1 MKKTKTLVLAGILGG
16 FLAGISFVSCTRVT
30 SAEPSR
36 DLTPSKNWNLYIPG
50 EGSKNDVVTDLEK
63 SGWRLS
69 NSYKDHFSL
78 VEGSINKK
86 RVLKINTL
94 DGKNDAIAL
103 PLSGNEKKVTLIFR
117 AQGAVDPDNP
127 QTPYG
132 IFFAYLQNGVYQ
144 SMLRHNASNQIK
156 GSKSMVRLT
165 SDGTA
170 KGQKLNIVS
179 DWHEYRFVW
188 DIESPE
194 NMTAQCYI
202 DGELKHSDICKKVN
216 FADTMTE
223 LDWDTMEGPGNYLE
237 FGENDGSTN
246 GFGRYAYLLVVID
259 EDVSAIPTEDLGKKL
274 KADLTSNPVT
284 KDAGPQS
291 KRPAKKPAGI
301 NILAAE
307 IGKDAEW
314 EDPCAIE
321 DGTLNLDDLQ
331 TTWATVQK
339 VVRNPETPEM
349 EFAATVDAT
358 GANGAYKTI
367 AEAIEKV
374 PSNSAIKIMP
384 GTYQEKLVITKTG
397 ISLIGT
403 DPAKTIIY
411 GYEADTGGI
420 NGNLLVEVNLL
431 PAGTNTEPG
440 AAAAIPENPVENC
453 YFNAVNITFYNKGAE
468 WNKLW
473 GGAERRSI
481 ALAIKGV
488 DKCYIDNC
496 IFLGQQDTL
505 YFRSG
510 RIYMKNSY
518 VEGDVD
524 YICGGATCVFD
535 NCHIFSRQYN
545 NGAIIVAAA
554 GADTGYKSTAQY
566 ANGYVFKDCFI
577 EGHEALEDNNDGKQV
592 TLARGTWVGGSATGD
607 TNVGKTVY
615 LNCEIS
621 KAVNSNPWKDWDA
634 VNTAE
639 KAFFRIQNASGDGA
653 SIIQETAPLS
663 SEEAALYGNVEA
675 ILGFKPEL

>member
-1 MKKTKTLVLAGILGG
+1 MKKSVRLMLAGVLA
-16 FLAGISFVSCTRVT
+16 A
-30 SAEPSR
+30 SALFSLSAAEKEIKR
-36 DLTPSKNWNLYIPG
+36 DLKPTAAWNLYIPG
-50 EGSKNDVVTDLEK
+50 KGNKKDVLKDLNK
-63 SGWRLS
+63 AGWQVS
-69 NSYKDHFSL
+69 NNYKAHFSL
-78 VEGSINKK
+78 VDGSINKK
-86 RVLKINTL
+86 KVLKINTL
-94 DGKNDAIAL
+94 DGKNDALML
-103 PLSGNEKKVTLIFR
+103 PLTGNEKKVTLVFR

-144 SMLRHNASNQIK
+144 SMIRHNASNQIK

-170 KGQKLNIVS
+170 KGEKLNIVS

-188 DIESPE
+188 DIESQDK
-194 NMTAQCYI
+194 MTAQCYI
-202 DGELKHSDICKKVN
+202 DGKLFHSDTCKKVN
-216 FADTMTE
+216 FADTMTS

-246 GFGRYAYLLVVID
+246 GFGRYAYLLVVVD
-259 EDVSAIPTEDLGKKL
+259 EDISGISTEDLGKKL
-274 KADLTSNPVT
+274 KVDLTSNPVT

-307 IGKDAEW
+307 VGKAAEW
-314 EDPCAIE
+314 EDPCTIE
-321 DGTLNLDDLQ
+321 NGTLNLDELQ
-331 TTWATVQK
+331 TSWAKAEK
-339 VVRNPETPEM
+339 VVRNPATPDLN
-349 EFAATVDAT
+349 FAAVVDAT

-384 GTYQEKLVITKTG
+384 GTYQEKLLITKPG

-431 PAGTNTEPG
+431 PQGTNTEPG
-440 AAAAIPENPVENC
+440 AAAAIPEEPVENC
-453 YFNAVNITFYNKGAE
+453 YFNAVNLTFYNKGAE

-473 GGAERRSI
+473 GGSERRSI
-481 ALAIKGV
+481 ALALKGV
-488 DKCYIDNC
+488 DKSYIDNC
-496 IFLGQQDTL
+496 VFLGQQDTL

-510 RIYMKNSY
+510 RVYMKNSY

-524 YICGGATCVFD
+524 YICGGATVVFD
-535 NCHIFSRQYN
+535 NCHIFSLKYN

-566 ANGYVFKDCFI
+566 ANGYVFKDCII
-577 EGHEALEDNNDGKQV
+577 EGHEALEDNPDGKQV

-615 LNCEIS
+615 LNCKIS
-621 KAVNSNPWKDWDA
+621 KAVNTSPWKDWDS

-639 KAFFRIQNASGDGA
+639 KAFFRISKMSGDGA
-653 SIIQETAPLS
+653 ATIKGAKDLTAD
-663 SEEAALYGNVEA
+663 EAKLYGNIEA
-675 ILGFKPEL
+675 ILGFKPELK

>member
-1 MKKTKTLVLAGILGG
+1 MKKTKKLVLGGVLAGL
-16 FLAGISFVSCTRVT
+16 LAGVGFVSCKE
-30 SAEPSR
+30 SSSQPSR
-36 DLTPSKNWNLYIPG
+36 DMTPSASWNLYIPG
-50 EGSKNDVVTDLEK
+50 KGSKKDVVADLEK

-69 NSYKDHFSL
+69 DNYKEHFTL
-78 VEGSINKK
+78 VDGSINKK
-86 RVLKINTL
+86 KVLKINTL

-132 IFFAYLQNGVYQ
+132 IFFAYLQNGAYQ

-165 SDGTA
+165 SDGTS
-170 KGQKLNIVS
+170 KGTKLNIVS

-194 NMTAQCYI
+194 AMTAQCYI
-202 DGELKHSDICKKVN
+202 DGKLFHSDTCKKVN

-223 LDWDTMEGPGNYLE
+223 LSWETMEGPGNYLE

-246 GFGRYAYLLVVID
+246 GFGRYAYLLTILD
-259 EDVSAIPTEDLGKKL
+259 EDVSDISTEDLGKKL
-274 KADLTSNPVT
+274 GVDLTSDPVT
-284 KDAGPQS
+284 SDPGPAS
-291 KRPAKKPAGI
+291 RRPAKKPAEI
-301 NILAAE
+301 NIRGEE
-307 IGKDAEW
+307 IGRDADW
-314 EDPCAIE
+314 EDPCTIE
-321 DGTLNLDDLQ
+321 NGTLNLDELQ
-331 TTWATVQK
+331 TSWAKVEK
-339 VVRNPETPEM
+339 VVRNPATPDM
-349 EFAATVDAT
+349 NFAAVVDAT
-358 GANGAYKTI
+358 GADGAYKTI

-384 GTYQEKLVITKTG
+384 GTYQEKLLITKPG

-431 PAGTNTEPG
+431 PQGTNTEPG
-440 AAAAIPENPVENC
+440 AAAAIPEEPVENC
-453 YFNAVNITFYNKGAE
+453 YFNAVNLTFYNKGAE

-473 GGAERRSI
+473 GGSERRSI
-481 ALAIKGV
+481 ALALKGV
-488 DKCYIDNC
+488 DKSYIDNC
-496 IFLGQQDTL
+496 VFLGQQDTL

-510 RIYMKNSY
+510 RVYMKNSY

-524 YICGGATCVFD
+524 YICGGATVVFD
-535 NCHIFSRQYN
+535 NCHIFSLKYN

-566 ANGYVFKDCFI
+566 ANGYVFKDCII
-577 EGHEALEDNNDGKQV
+577 EGHEALEDNPDGKQV

-615 LNCEIS
+615 LNCQIS
-621 KAVNSNPWKDWDA
+621 KAVNTSPWKDWDS

-639 KAFFRIQNASGDGA
+639 KAFFRIQNMTGDGA
-653 SIIQETAPLS
+653 DIIEHA
-663 SEEAALYGNVEA
+663 EELTSDEFKLYSNIEA
-675 ILGFKPEL
+675 VLGFAPEL

>member
-1 MKKTKTLVLAGILGG
+1 MKKSLKIVLAS
-16 FLAGISFVSCTRVT
+16 FLAAGTLFSVSAKEIKRNLKPT
-30 SAEPSR
+30 SG
-36 DLTPSKNWNLYIPG
+36 WNLYIPG
-50 EGSKNDVVTDLEK
+50 NGNKKNVLKDLNK
-63 SGWRLS
+63 AGWQVS
-69 NSYKDHFSL
+69 DNYASHFSL
-78 VEGSINKK
+78 IEGSINKK
-86 RVLKINTL
+86 RLLKINTL
-94 DGKNDAIAL
+94 DGKNDALIL
-103 PLSGNEKKVTLIFR
+103 PLTGNEKKVTLVFR

-127 QTPYG
+127 LTPYG
-132 IFFAYLQNGVYQ
+132 IFFAYLQNGAYR

-170 KGQKLNIVS
+170 KGQRLNIVS

-194 NMTAQCYI
+194 KMTAQCYI
-202 DGELKHSDICKKVN
+202 DGKLFHTDTCKKVN
-216 FADTMTE
+216 FADTMTSI
-223 LDWDTMEGPGNYLE
+223 DWNTMEGPGNFLE

-246 GFGRYAYLLVVID
+246 GFGRYAYLLVVLD
-259 EDVSAIPTEDLGKKL
+259 EDISGLSTEELGKKL

-284 KDAGPQS
+284 KDPGPAS
-291 KRPAKKPAGI
+291 RRPAKKPAGI
-301 NILAAE
+301 NIL
-307 IGKDAEW
+307 GKEVGKADDW
-314 EDPCAIE
+314 DDPATIE
-321 DGTLNLDDLQ
+321 NGTINLDELA
-331 TTWATVQK
+331 TSWAKVEK
-339 VVRNPETPEM
+339 VVRNPATPDM
-349 EFAATVDAT
+349 NFAATVDAS
-358 GANGAYKTI
+358 GAKGTYKTI

-374 PSNSAIKIMP
+374 PANSAIKIMP
-384 GTYQEKLVITKTG
+384 GTYQEKLLITKPG

-431 PAGTNTEPG
+431 PQGTNTEPG
-440 AAAAIPENPVENC
+440 AVAEIPEKPVENC

-473 GGAERRSI
+473 GGSERRSI

-496 IFLGQQDTL
+496 VFLGQQDTL

-535 NCHIFSRQYN
+535 NCHIFSLKYN

-554 GADTGYKSTAQY
+554 GADTGYKSSAQY
-566 ANGYVFKDCFI
+566 ANGYVFKDCII
-577 EGHEALEDNNDGKQV
+577 EAHDAFEDNPDGKKV

-607 TNVGKTVY
+607 TMVGKTVY
-615 LNCEIS
+615 LNCQILT
-621 KAVNSNPWKDWDA
+621 AVNTSPWKDWDA

-639 KAFFRIQNASGDGA
+639 KAFLRVQNLSGNAAGQIKDAAS
-653 SIIQETAPLS
+653 LS
-663 SEEAALYGNVEA
+663 AAEAKLYGNVEA
-675 ILGFKPEL
+675 ILGYTPSLK

>member
-1 MKKTKTLVLAGILGG
+1 MKKSLKMLVTGIL
-16 FLAGISFVSCTRVT
+16 AA
-30 SAEPSR
+30 SAFFSPSAAEKEIKR
-36 DLTPSKNWNLYIPG
+36 DLKPTTGWNLYVPG
-50 EGSKNDVVTDLEK
+50 KGNKKDVLKDLNK
-63 SGWRLS
+63 SGWQVS
-69 NSYKDHFSL
+69 NNYKAHFSL
-78 VEGSINKK
+78 VDGSINKK
-86 RVLKINTL
+86 KVLKINTL
-94 DGKNDAIAL
+94 DGKNDALML
-103 PLSGNEKKVTLIFR
+103 PLSGSEKKVTLVFR

-170 KGQKLNIVS
+170 KGEKLNIVS

-194 NMTAQCYI
+194 KMTAQCYI
-202 DGELKHSDICKKVN
+202 DGKLFHSDTCKKVN
-216 FADTMTE
+216 FADTMTS
-223 LDWDTMEGPGNYLE
+223 LDWNTMEGPGNYLE

-246 GFGRYAYLLVVID
+246 GFGRYAYLLVVVD
-259 EDVSAIPTEDLGKKL
+259 EDISGISTEELGKKL
-274 KADLTSNPVT
+274 KTDLTSNPVT
-284 KDAGPQS
+284 KDPGPQS
-291 KRPAKKPAGI
+291 RRPAKKPAGI
-301 NILAAE
+301 NIKGDE
-307 IGKDAEW
+307 VGKSSDW
-314 EDPCAIE
+314 EDPATIE
-321 DGTLNLDDLQ
+321 NETLNLDEVQ
-331 TTWATVQK
+331 TSWTKIEK
-339 VVRNPETPEM
+339 VVRNPETPSLN
-349 EFAATVDAT
+349 FAATVDAT

-384 GTYQEKLVITKTG
+384 GTYQEKLLITKPG
-397 ISLIGT
+397 ISLVGT

-431 PAGTNTEPG
+431 PKGTNTEPG
-440 AAAAIPENPVENC
+440 AAAAIPESPVENC
-453 YFNAVNITFYNKGAE
+453 YFNAVNLTFYNKGAE

-473 GGAERRSI
+473 GGSERRSI
-481 ALAIKGV
+481 ALALKGV

-496 IFLGQQDTL
+496 VFLGQQDTL

-510 RIYMKNSY
+510 RVYMKNSY

-524 YICGGATCVFD
+524 YICGGATTVFD
-535 NCHIFSRQYN
+535 NCHIFSLKYN

-577 EGHEALEDNNDGKQV
+577 EGHTDLEDNNDGKQV

-615 LNCEIS
+615 LNCQIS
-621 KAVNSNPWKDWDA
+621 KAVNTNPWKDWDS

-639 KAFFRIQNASGDGA
+639 KAFFRIQNMTGEGA
-653 SIIQETAPLS
+653 SAIKGAKSLS
-663 SEEAALYGNVEA
+663 ASEAKLYGDVEA
-675 ILGFKPEL
+675 ILGFKPELK

>member
-1 MKKTKTLVLAGILGG
+1 MKKSLKIVLAS
-16 FLAGISFVSCTRVT
+16 FLAAGTLFSVSAKEIKRNLKPT
-30 SAEPSR
+30 SG
-36 DLTPSKNWNLYIPG
+36 WNLYIPG
-50 EGSKNDVVTDLEK
+50 NGNKKNVLKDLNK
-63 SGWRLS
+63 AGWQVS
-69 NSYKDHFSL
+69 DNYASHFSL
-78 VEGSINKK
+78 IEGSINKK
-86 RVLKINTL
+86 RLLKINTL
-94 DGKNDAIAL
+94 DGKNDALIL
-103 PLSGNEKKVTLIFR
+103 PLTGNEKKVTLVFR

-127 QTPYG
+127 LTPYG
-132 IFFAYLQNGVYQ
+132 IFFAYLQNGAYR

-170 KGQKLNIVS
+170 KGQRLNIVS

-194 NMTAQCYI
+194 KMTAQCYI
-202 DGELKHSDICKKVN
+202 DGKLFHTDTCKKVN
-216 FADTMTE
+216 FADTMTSI
-223 LDWDTMEGPGNYLE
+223 DWNTMEGPGNFLE

-246 GFGRYAYLLVVID
+246 GFGRYAYLLVVLD
-259 EDVSAIPTEDLGKKL
+259 EDISGLSTEELGKKL

-284 KDAGPQS
+284 KDPGPAS
-291 KRPAKKPAGI
+291 RRPAKKPAGI
-301 NILAAE
+301 NIL
-307 IGKDAEW
+307 GKEVGKADDW
-314 EDPCAIE
+314 DDPATIE
-321 DGTLNLDDLQ
+321 NGTINLDELA
-331 TTWATVQK
+331 TSWAKVKK
-339 VVRNPETPEM
+339 VVRNPATPDM
-349 EFAATVDAT
+349 RFAATVDAS
-358 GANGAYKTI
+358 GAKGTYKTI

-374 PSNSAIKIMP
+374 PANSAIKIMP
-384 GTYQEKLVITKTG
+384 GTYQEKLLITKPG

-431 PAGTNTEPG
+431 PQGTNTEPG
-440 AAAAIPENPVENC
+440 AVAEIPEKPVENC

-473 GGAERRSI
+473 GGSERRSI

-496 IFLGQQDTL
+496 VFLGQQDTL

-535 NCHIFSRQYN
+535 NCHIFSLKYN

-554 GADTGYKSTAQY
+554 GADTGYKSSAQY
-566 ANGYVFKDCFI
+566 ANGYVFKDCII
-577 EGHEALEDNNDGKQV
+577 EAHDAFEDNPDGKKV

-607 TNVGKTVY
+607 TMVGKTVY
-615 LNCEIS
+615 LNCQILT
-621 KAVNSNPWKDWDA
+621 AVNTSPWKDWDA

-639 KAFFRIQNASGDGA
+639 KAFLRVQNLSGNAAGQIKDAAS
-653 SIIQETAPLS
+653 LS
-663 SEEAALYGNVEA
+663 AAEAKLYGNVEA
-675 ILGFKPEL
+675 ILGYTPSLK

>member
-1 MKKTKTLVLAGILGG
+1 MKKSLKLLVAGLLA
-16 FLAGISFVSCTRVT
+16 AGALFSL
-30 SAEPSR
+30 SAAEKEIKR
-36 DLTPSKNWNLYIPG
+36 NLKAAEGWNLYIPG
-50 EGSKNDVVTDLEK
+50 KGNKKDVLKDLNK
-63 SGWRLS
+63 AGWQVS
-69 NSYKDHFSL
+69 NNYKTHFSL
-78 VEGSINKK
+78 VDGSINKK
-86 RVLKINTL
+86 KVLKINTL
-94 DGKNDAIAL
+94 DGKNDALML
-103 PLSGNEKKVTLIFR
+103 PLTGKEKKVTLVFR

-132 IFFAYLQNGVYQ
+132 IFFAYLQNGIYQ
-144 SMLRHNASNQIK
+144 SMLRHNASNQLK

-165 SDGTA
+165 SDGTS
-170 KGQKLNIVS
+170 KGKKLNIVS

-188 DIESPE
+188 DIEAE
-194 NMTAQCYI
+194 DKMTAQCYI
-202 DGELKHSDICKKVN
+202 DGKLFHSDTCKKVN
-216 FADTMTE
+216 FADTMKE
-223 LDWDTMEGPGNYLE
+223 LDWNTMEGPGHYLE

-259 EDVSAIPTEDLGKKL
+259 EDISSVSTAELGKKL
-274 KADLTSNPVT
+274 KVDLTSNPVT
-284 KDAGPQS
+284 KDPGPQS
-291 KRPAKKPAGI
+291 RRPAKKPAGI
-301 NILAAE
+301 NIKGSE
-307 IGKDAEW
+307 VGKSGDW
-314 EDPCAIE
+314 DDPATIE
-321 DGTLNLDDLQ
+321 NGTLNLDEVQ
-331 TTWATVQK
+331 TSWTKIEK
-339 VVRNPETPEM
+339 VVRNPATPDVK
-349 EFAATVDAT
+349 FAATVDAS

-374 PSNSAIKIMP
+374 PANSAIKIMP
-384 GTYQEKLVITKTG
+384 GTYQEKLLITKPG

-431 PAGTNTEPG
+431 PQGTNTEPG
-440 AAAAIPENPVENC
+440 AAAVIPEKPVENC

-473 GGAERRSI
+473 GGSERRSI

-496 IFLGQQDTL
+496 VFLGQQDTL

-535 NCHIFSRQYN
+535 NCHIFSLRYN

-554 GADTGYKSTAQY
+554 GADTGYASTAQY
-566 ANGYVFKDCFI
+566 ANGYVFKDCII
-577 EGHEALEDNNDGKQV
+577 EGHTDLEDNPDGKQV
-592 TLARGTWVGGSATGD
+592 TLARGTWVGGSATGESA
-607 TNVGKTVY
+607 VGKTVY
-615 LNCEIS
+615 LNCKVS
-621 KAVNSNPWKDWDA
+621 KAVNTSPWKDWDA

-639 KAFFRIQNASGDGA
+639 KAFFRIQNMSGEGA
-653 SIIQETAPLS
+653 ANIKGAKTLS
-663 SEEAALYGNVEA
+663 ADEVKLYGNIESV
-675 ILGFKPEL
+675 LGFKPSL

>member
-1 MKKTKTLVLAGILGG
+1 MKKSLKLVFASILAAGTL
-16 FLAGISFVSCTRVT
+16 FSSFAAEKEIKRTLKPT
-30 SAEPSR
+30 SG
-36 DLTPSKNWNLYIPG
+36 WNLYIPG
-50 EGSKNDVVTDLEK
+50 KGNKKDVLKDLNK
-63 SGWRLS
+63 AGWQVS
-69 NSYKDHFSL
+69 NNYLNHFSL
-78 VEGSINKK
+78 VDGNINKK
-86 RVLKINTL
+86 KVLKINTL
-94 DGKNDAIAL
+94 DGKNDALML
-103 PLSGNEKKVTLIFR
+103 PLTGKEKKVTLVFR

-132 IFFAYLQNGVYQ
+132 IFFAYLQNGIYQ

-170 KGQKLNIVS
+170 KGTKLNIVS

-188 DIESPE
+188 DIEAQDK
-194 NMTAQCYI
+194 MTAKCYI
-202 DGELKHSDICKKVN
+202 DGKLFHSDICKKVN
-216 FADTMTE
+216 FADTMTSI
-223 LDWDTMEGPGNYLE
+223 DWNTMEGPGNYLE

-259 EDVSAIPTEDLGKKL
+259 EDISTISTEDLGKKL

-284 KDAGPQS
+284 KDPGPAS
-291 KRPAKKPAGI
+291 RRPAKKPAGI
-301 NILAAE
+301 NILGPE
-307 IGKDAEW
+307 VGKSADW
-314 EDPCAIE
+314 DDPCTI
-321 DGTLNLDDLQ
+321 DNGTLNLNELQ
-331 TTWATVQK
+331 TTWTKVEK
-339 VVRNPETPEM
+339 VVRNPATPEM
-349 EFAATVDAT
+349 NFAATVDAT

-367 AEAIEKV
+367 GEAIAKV
-374 PSNSAIKIMP
+374 APNSAIKIMP
-384 GTYQEKLVITKTG
+384 GTYQEKLLITKPG
-397 ISLIGT
+397 ISLVGT

-431 PAGTNTEPG
+431 PQGTNTEPG
-440 AAAAIPENPVENC
+440 AVAAIPETPAENC
-453 YFNAVNITFYNKGAE
+453 YFNAVNLTFYNKGAE

-473 GGAERRSI
+473 GGSERRSI

-496 IFLGQQDTL
+496 VFLGQQDTL

-535 NCHIFSRQYN
+535 NCHIFSRLYA
-545 NGAIIVAAA
+545 NGCIIVAAA

-577 EGHEALEDNNDGKQV
+577 EAHMDMEDNSDGKQV
-592 TLARGTWVGGSATGD
+592 TLARGTWVGGSATGE
-607 TNVGKTVY
+607 TEVGKTVY
-615 LNCEIS
+615 INCQIS
-621 KAVNSNPWKDWDA
+621 KAVNSTPWKDWDA

-639 KAFFRIQNASGDGA
+639 KSFFRIQNMTGDGA
-653 SIIQETAPLS
+653 AKIKDAKSLS
-663 SEEAALYGNVEA
+663 ADEAKLYGDVEA
-675 ILGFKPEL
+675 ILGYKPGL

>member
-1 MKKTKTLVLAGILGG
+1 MKKSLKTVLAS
-16 FLAGISFVSCTRVT
+16 FLAAGTLFSVSAKEIKRNLKPT
-30 SAEPSR
+30 SG
-36 DLTPSKNWNLYIPG
+36 WNLYIPG
-50 EGSKNDVVTDLEK
+50 NGNKKNVLKDLNK
-63 SGWRLS
+63 AGWQVS
-69 NSYKDHFSL
+69 DNYASHFSL
-78 VEGSINKK
+78 IEGSINKK
-86 RVLKINTL
+86 RLLKINTL
-94 DGKNDAIAL
+94 DGKNDALIL
-103 PLSGNEKKVTLIFR
+103 PLTGNEKKVTLVFR

-127 QTPYG
+127 LTPYG
-132 IFFAYLQNGVYQ
+132 IFFAYLQNGAYR

-170 KGQKLNIVS
+170 KGQRLNIVS

-194 NMTAQCYI
+194 KMTAQCYI
-202 DGELKHSDICKKVN
+202 DGKLFHSDTCKKVN
-216 FADTMTE
+216 FADTMTSI
-223 LDWDTMEGPGNYLE
+223 DWNTMEGPGNFLE

-246 GFGRYAYLLVVID
+246 GFGRYAYLLVVLD
-259 EDVSAIPTEDLGKKL
+259 EDISGLSTEELGKKL

-284 KDAGPQS
+284 KDPGPAS
-291 KRPAKKPAGI
+291 RRPAKKPAGI
-301 NILAAE
+301 NIL
-307 IGKDAEW
+307 GKEVGKADDW
-314 EDPCAIE
+314 DDPATIE
-321 DGTLNLDDLQ
+321 NGTINLDELA
-331 TTWATVQK
+331 TSWAKVEK
-339 VVRNPETPEM
+339 VVRNPATPDM
-349 EFAATVDAT
+349 SFAATVDAS
-358 GANGAYKTI
+358 GAKGTYKTI

-374 PSNSAIKIMP
+374 PANSAIKIMP
-384 GTYQEKLVITKTG
+384 GTYQEKLLITKPG

-431 PAGTNTEPG
+431 PQGTNTEPG
-440 AAAAIPENPVENC
+440 AVAEIPEKPVENC

-473 GGAERRSI
+473 GGSERRSI

-496 IFLGQQDTL
+496 VFLGQQDTL

-535 NCHIFSRQYN
+535 NCHIFSLKYN

-554 GADTGYKSTAQY
+554 GADTGYKSSAQY
-566 ANGYVFKDCFI
+566 ANGYVFKDCII
-577 EGHEALEDNNDGKQV
+577 EAHDAFEDNPDGKKV
-592 TLARGTWVGGSATGD
+592 TLARRTWVGGSATGD
-607 TNVGKTVY
+607 TMVGKTVY
-615 LNCEIS
+615 LNCQILT
-621 KAVNSNPWKDWDA
+621 AVNTSPWKDWDA

-639 KAFFRIQNASGDGA
+639 KAFFRVQNLSGNAAGQIKDAAS
-653 SIIQETAPLS
+653 LS
-663 SEEAALYGNVEA
+663 AAEAKLYGNVEA
-675 ILGFKPEL
+675 ILGYTPSLK